1 MKISKQYLR
10 QLIME
15 ELEQEAIEI
24 PGGPMGHYD
33 QEKDKFTQ
41 GQGPDPEQN
50 LQDML
55 IQLQTSIETGD
66 RKKSMELVNA
76 VRSMVVQFAKDRYT
90 GEPTYSQG
98 FVQKLRTGK

>member
-33 QEKDKFTQ
+33 QEKDKF
-41 GQGPDPEQN
+41 
-50 LQDML
+50 
-55 IQLQTSIETGD
+55 
-66 RKKSMELVNA
+66 
-76 VRSMVVQFAKDRYT
+76 Y
-90 GEPTYSQG
+90 
-98 FVQKLRTGK
+98 QKL